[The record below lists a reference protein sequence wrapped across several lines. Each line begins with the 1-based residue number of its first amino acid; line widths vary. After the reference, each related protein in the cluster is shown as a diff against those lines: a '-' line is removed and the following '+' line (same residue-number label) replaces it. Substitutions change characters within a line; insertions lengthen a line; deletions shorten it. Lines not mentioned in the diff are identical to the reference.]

1 MSASRYASAAPREGL
16 SVCPGVAASRIRV
29 YEAVVDSAAAWARM
43 VQNHRWRGADERLA
57 LPLVEADDR
66 ARPLPGCRRLPDGLR
81 AIERD
86 RSDLGE
92 DLIELII
99 NDFALVFRGSAM
111 RQTTPNAKN
120 AGFSLRRTPNFLGM
134 PDSGRRQPERLAAR
148 GTPLMFPQRGHRH
161 WLWPRRNAP
170 GGAGCSLSAQ
180 FPVTHTRDRITQHNT
195 AHNGLTP
202 PLCANSV
209 A

>member
-1 MSASRYASAAPREGL
+1 MVFRLGGEAVEGTTDGTHVGNGSKSHSAVSASRYASAAPREGL

-29 YEAVVDSAAAWARM
+29 YEAVVDSAAAEARM
-43 VQNHRWRGADERLA
+43 VQNHRWRGADERLV
-57 LPLVEADDR
+57 LPRVEADDR

-99 NDFALVFRGSAM
+99 NDSALESRGSAM

-120 AGFSLRRTPNFLGM
+120 AGFQM
-134 PDSGRRQPERLAAR
+134 
-148 GTPLMFPQRGHRH
+148 
-161 WLWPRRNAP
+161 
-170 GGAGCSLSAQ
+170 
-180 FPVTHTRDRITQHNT
+180 
-195 AHNGLTP
+195 
-202 PLCANSV
+202 
-209 A
+209 

>member
-1 MSASRYASAAPREGL
+1 MATRRLRTLPTGTHVGNGSRSHSAVSASRYASAAPREGL

-57 LPLVEADDR
+57 LSLVEADDR

-99 NDFALVFRGSAM
+99 NDSALESRGSVM

-120 AGFSLRRTPNFLGM
+120 AGFSL
-134 PDSGRRQPERLAAR
+134 
-148 GTPLMFPQRGHRH
+148 
-161 WLWPRRNAP
+161 
-170 GGAGCSLSAQ
+170 
-180 FPVTHTRDRITQHNT
+180 
-195 AHNGLTP
+195 
-202 PLCANSV
+202 
-209 A
+209 

>member
-1 MSASRYASAAPREGL
+1 M
-16 SVCPGVAASRIRV
+16 

-57 LPLVEADDR
+57 LSLVEADDR

-99 NDFALVFRGSAM
+99 NDSALESRGSAM

-120 AGFSLRRTPNFLGM
+120 AGFQM
-134 PDSGRRQPERLAAR
+134 
-148 GTPLMFPQRGHRH
+148 
-161 WLWPRRNAP
+161 
-170 GGAGCSLSAQ
+170 
-180 FPVTHTRDRITQHNT
+180 
-195 AHNGLTP
+195 
-202 PLCANSV
+202 
-209 A
+209 